1 LVPYESFLLR
11 FFVDWFQKLVK
22 DSKRKMEVY
31 ADFYV
36 WDVCWL
42 FFALAQTEI
51 DSSVSSILNS
61 LTPLNTLILGALVF
75 GVSFERRQIWGV
87 LLDFVG
93 SYLVFKWS
101 NDPDQITIIY

>member
-1 LVPYESFLLR
+1 LVSKACQR
-11 FFVDWFQKLVK
+11 FQRKWKFIAMTSMGRLFQ
-22 DSKRKMEVY
+22 
-31 ADFYV
+31 
-36 WDVCWL
+36 L

-87 LLDFVG
+87 LLDLWEVCF
-93 SYLVFKWS
+93 
-101 NDPDQITIIY
+101 